1 MTWQEEN
8 RNKVVSMETA
18 ALQIK
23 SGDFVGIGLALG
35 SASPAMINAI
45 LNRSKELRGVTIC
58 DSVPVWPSKLY
69 DLEFMASIDGHI
81 NYRPC
86 FGMMASRKI
95 NESRLPDFFPLMSS
109 DGGDR
114 YANWSD
120 VFICQVTPPNA
131 KGFVNLGLTNFYS
144 MEAIRLGRASGKLR
158 LAIGEVNDQ
167 MPIIFGDN
175 WIHAS
180 ELDLFVENSLKIPAV
195 KRPEPGEKE
204 KIIGQ
209 HVLELINDGDTIQM
223 GFGTIPEAVVAGL
236 EGKHDLGVLTE
247 MFPAGLNELVPKGI
261 VTNARKPFH
270 KGKTIATFCIGD
282 QNLYDF
288 ASQNPDC
295 EFYPASH
302 TNNPSFIA
310 QHPNMVAMNM
320 AVMVDFSGQIAS
332 EGIGHRMISGTGGQ
346 LDFMIGSFYSKG
358 GKGITLMYS
367 SRKMKDGSLVSSILP
382 ELPPGTPVTVPRTFA
397 HYVVTEYGIADI
409 RYKSRRGRAEA
420 LINIAHPDLRGE
432 LRNSL
437 KKNFYMQQK

>member
-1 MTWQEEN
+1 MTWQEKHT
-8 RNKVVSMETA
+8 NKIVSMEEA
-18 ALQIK
+18 ARQIK
-23 SGDFVGIGLALG
+23 SGDFIGVGLALG
-35 SASPAMINAI
+35 SASPAMLDAI
-45 LNRSKELRGVTIC
+45 LNRWKELTDVTIC
-58 DSVPVWPSKLY
+58 DSVPVRPCKLY
-69 DLEFMASIDGHI
+69 DLKFMASIDGHV

-114 YANWSD
+114 YAKWSD

-131 KGFVNLGLTNFYS
+131 KGFVNLGLTNFYQ
-144 MEAIRLGRASGKLR
+144 MDAIRLGKASGKLR

-167 MPIIFGDN
+167 MPVIFGDN
-175 WIHAS
+175 WMHAS
-180 ELDLFVENSLKIPAV
+180 EFDLFVENSAKIPAV

-209 HVLELINDGDTIQM
+209 HVLDLINDGDTIQM

-247 MFPAGLNELVPKGI
+247 LFPAGLNELVPKGI
-261 VTNARKPFH
+261 ITNARKPYH

-282 QNLYDF
+282 QDLYDF
-288 ASQNPDC
+288 AAENPEC
-295 EFYPASH
+295 EFFPASH
-302 TNNPSFIA
+302 TNDPSFIA
-310 QHPNMVAMNM
+310 RHPNMVAMNM
-320 AVMVDFSGQIAS
+320 AVMMDFSGQIAS
-332 EGIGHRMISGTGGQ
+332 EGIGHRMISGSGGQ

-367 SRKMKDGSLVSSILP
+367 ARKMKDGSMVSSILP
-382 ELPPGTPVTVPRTFA
+382 ELPQGTPVTVPRTFA
-397 HYVVTEYGIADI
+397 QYVVTEYGIADI
-409 RYKSRRGRAEA
+409 RYKSRRQRAEA

-437 KKNFYMQQK
+437 KKNFYMQY